1 MKKYISYI
9 GLAVLSIA
17 FFSCTKSEV
26 FNYPAGYVGIS
37 KITTYPTITVAGA
50 AYIYVPKGGTYT
62 DPGATAKAG
71 SASVPVVASGLPN
84 VNVAG
89 VYTETYTA
97 TNTDGFS
104 ASGTRTIAVYST
116 DATAT
121 GNDFSG
127 TYLRAATGAVA
138 TWTKVAPGVY
148 FVDNPGGAP
157 GVNLQVILFNPT
169 GNQIKIPLQIAG
181 GNPTS
186 SASES
191 TVPGAPGTLVSYMM
205 KIVNPGYGPAVR
217 TFVKQ

>member
-1 MKKYISYI
+1 M
-9 GLAVLSIA
+9 AV
-17 FFSCTKSEV
+17 FSCTKTDT

-37 KITTYPTITVAGA
+37 KITTYPTITVTGA

-71 SASVPVVASGLPN
+71 TATVPVVASGLPN
-84 VNVAG
+84 VNAAG

-97 TNTDGFS
+97 TNADGFS
-104 ASGTRTIAVYST
+104 ASGTRTVAVYST

-127 TYLRAATGAVA
+127 KYLRAATGQIA

-148 FVDNPGGAP
+148 FVDNPGGAA
-157 GVNLQVILFNPT
+157 GVNLQVVLFNPT
-169 GNQIKIPLQIAG
+169 GNTIKIPSQIAG

-186 SASES
+186 SASEG
-191 TVPGAPGTLVSYMM
+191 TVPGAPGTLVSYTME
-205 KIVNPGYGPAVR
+205 IVNPGYGTSIR
-217 TFVKQ
+217 SFVKQ